1 MKAPD
6 FLTAWLRRLAW
17 ACLLGLWLHSAH
29 AESIVHQGPVLDI
42 QVQRGEQRLPLFLV
56 PQLRRG
62 DRLLVRPVADSM
74 ARGDWILMLGLIS
87 PAGNQVRTRAVDP
100 ARLDGFATLDIDADE
115 QAPVIVLAPQLR
127 NLFGLYTSFAES
139 GALLDQV
146 IQSDPQRFHDL
157 QRLDEVNQA
166 ISALAQGLDQLVLS
180 RNPPEAIAAARA
192 LALRFGVSQ
201 VDPDC
206 FRNNAVNT
214 QCVAVNIVANKDF
227 VLPSSSELG
236 LLAGGKNMA
245 DLTGFIT
252 EKVKVFSDAGDFLS
266 HKFRDQYDFAATFGR
281 RQGDSGLTRLYSLA
295 RFRQGSIKTAYVYV
309 PAWFTGKPPTLVPD
323 DSRPLCLT
331 AGRLEVR
338 TPDRMPVVN
347 HWHGWEMGF
356 TDPASGALLGQAAQ
370 VGFVSE
376 RGVFEFRAPAT
387 LGAHAAAL
395 VTATLQ
401 GRFGFEPAALA
412 PLQLVVPAA
421 DMAGQLE
428 GRDTLVSGESAE
440 LRLGAPQA
448 ACVQALEL
456 LREGS
461 VLARSTA
468 EAGARLAVD
477 LASTAAG
484 PVTLRIALRGAPAQS
499 LPLQVLAPR
508 ARIDTVEHT
517 ELEDDLL
524 VSGQRL
530 ERIARLQLGSSPGA
544 GTCTPAGP
552 PSAAETTASQGL
564 QQLRMRCDTD
574 IRRNASLP
582 ASVLLHHSGDAPPP
596 VQALLRK
603 NAAPPRVR
611 VAPSANA
618 LLVRPSAKAHRWGL
632 TPEQKLLSDDSG
644 LSLLL
649 QAVDGYTLGKGSY
662 TLQLRFADDPASAR
676 TPISVPLMS
685 DLANQELRT
694 RQPVRLKGVELPTVI
709 NPLEYRVVH
718 GSGGLSGPWTALQY
732 AVLMLPELGSLDCAP
747 TAGHWWLHGSQ
758 LDLIDE
764 ARWTSAATPAAG
776 TAEAPALQP
785 CPDGLCMLLPQTTAP
800 ERLSVRLHWLGQ
812 QTFSVDLG
820 KGPSCDRP

>member
-1 MKAPD
+1 MPPTVKVPD
-6 FLTAWLRRLAW
+6 FLHRCLRRLAW
-17 ACLLGLWLHSAH
+17 ACLLSLGLWLHAAN

-62 DRLLVRPVADSM
+62 DRLLVRPQADSM
-74 ARGDWILMLGLIS
+74 AKGDWILMLGLIS

-100 ARLDGFATLDIDADE
+100 ARLEDFATLDIDADE

-127 NLFGLYTSFAES
+127 NLFGLYTSFVES

-180 RNPPEAIAAARA
+180 RNPSEAIAAARA

-201 VDPDC
+201 VDPEC

-252 EKVKVFSDAGDFLS
+252 EKVKVFSEAGDFLS

-281 RQGDSGLTRLYSLA
+281 RQGDSGLTRLYSLT

-309 PAWFTGKPPTLVPD
+309 PAWFTGKPPTLSPD
-323 DSRPLCLT
+323 AGRPLCLT

-338 TPDRMPVVN
+338 TSDRMPVVN
-347 HWHGWEMGF
+347 HWHGWTMTF
-356 TDPASGALLGQAAQ
+356 TDPASGALLGQAEQ
-370 VGFVSE
+370 VSFASE
-376 RGVFEFRAPAT
+376 RGVFDFRAPASVS
-387 LGAHAAAL
+387 AHTGAL

-412 PLQLVVPAA
+412 PLPLVVPPADIAA
-421 DMAGQLE
+421 GLQGHNE
-428 GRDTLVSGESAE
+428 LVSGETAE
-440 LRLGAPQA
+440 LQLPPPQA
-448 ACVQALEL
+448 ACVQTLEL
-456 LREGS
+456 VRDRT
-461 VLARSTA
+461 VLARSSA
-468 EAGARLAVD
+468 EQPARVAVD
-477 LASTAAG
+477 LTRTTPG
-484 PVTLRIALRGAPAQS
+484 PVALRAELQGAPAQS
-499 LPLQVLAPR
+499 LALRVLPPR
-508 ARIDTVEHT
+508 ARIDAVEHT
-517 ELEDDLL
+517 ELEEDLL

-530 ERIARLQLGSSPGA
+530 ERIARLQLGS
-544 GTCTPAGP
+544 TRCTPAGP
-552 PSAAETTASQGL
+552 PTVTDAQAAQE
-564 QQLRMRCDTD
+564 QLRMLCDAN

-582 ASVLLHHSGDAPPP
+582 ANAVLHHSGDEPPP
-596 VQALLRK
+596 LQALLRK

-611 VAPSANA
+611 VSSAANA
-618 LLVRPSAKAHRWGL
+618 LLVRPSVKAQRWGL
-632 TPEQKLLSDDSG
+632 TPARKLLSDDAG
-644 LSLLL
+644 LSVLL

-662 TLQLRFADDPASAR
+662 TLQLRFADDPATTRS
-676 TPISVPLMS
+676 PISAALMA

-709 NPLEYRVVH
+709 NPLEYRVLH
-718 GSGGLSGPWTALQY
+718 SPSGLAGPWTPLQY
-732 AVLMLPELGSLDCAP
+732 AVLMLPQLGALDCAATP
-747 TAGHWWLHGSQ
+747 GHWWLHGSQ
-758 LDLIDE
+758 LDLIDD
-764 ARWTSAATPAAG
+764 ARWASTPMAG
-776 TAEAPALQP
+776 TQTGNGPQLQA
-785 CPDGLCMLLPQTTAP
+785 CPDGLCLLLPQTPTP
-800 ERLSVRLHWLGQ
+800 ERLTVQLHWLAQ
-812 QTFSVDLG
+812 ETFSVDVG
-820 KGPSCDRP
+820 NGPACNGP